1 PLLQCSIHGAEDLRI
16 EDVPCPQ
23 PGPDQALV
31 KMGAAG
37 ICGSDMHYFRHGQI
51 GKFKI
56 QEPLIPGHEASGVI
70 AALGANVTGLDEGQ
84 RVAINPSHPCGTCSR
99 CREGRENLCD
109 SMFFLGSASVFPHAQ
124 GMFREY
130 FLISAK
136 QCIPVSKQVSL
147 EELALSEPLSVGL
160 HAVNRAGNLCG
171 KRVLISGSGT
181 IGCMVLLAAKLDGA
195 EQVTMVDV
203 LEEPLAIARKVGAD
217 QTLCVKPSAAPS
229 PELINEFDVAFEVSG
244 AASALGNCIELV
256 RRGGTI
262 VQVGTLPV
270 EGIHLFANQIMVKE
284 LDIRGSMRFGNV
296 FSRAVRLLE
305 NQRLNVKPILTGRFP
320 IAEAAKALQLAFD
333 KTVSM
338 KVQIVAD

>member
-1 PLLQCSIHGAEDLRI
+1 MLQCSIHGAEDLRI

-37 ICGSDMHYFRHGQI
+37 ICGSDMHYFRDGQI

-70 AALGANVTGLDEGQ
+70 ASLGANVTGLEEGQ
-84 RVAINPSHPCGTCSR
+84 RVAINPSHPCETCSR

-124 GMFREY
+124 GMFREF

-136 QCIPVSKQVSL
+136 QCIPVSNQVSL

-171 KRVLISGSGT
+171 KKVLISGSGT

-229 PELINEFDVAFEVSG
+229 PELLNEFDVAFEVSG

-270 EGIHLFANQIMVKE
+270 EGVQIFANQIMVKE

-305 NQRLNVKPILTGRFP
+305 SQRLNVQPILTGRFP

-338 KVQIVAD
+338 KVQIVTD

>member
-1 PLLQCSIHGAEDLRI
+1 MLQCSIHGAEDLRI

-37 ICGSDMHYFRHGQI
+37 ICGSDMHYFRDGQI

-70 AALGANVTGLDEGQ
+70 ASLGPNVTGLEEGQ

-136 QCIPVSKQVSL
+136 QCIPVSNQVSL

-171 KRVLISGSGT
+171 KKVLISGSGT

-217 QTLCVKPSAAPS
+217 QTLCVKPSAVPS
-229 PELINEFDVAFEVSG
+229 PELLNEFDVAFEVSG

-270 EGIHLFANQIMVKE
+270 EGVHLFANQIMVKE

-305 NQRLNVKPILTGRFP
+305 SQRLNVQPILTGRFP

-338 KVQIVAD
+338 KVQIVTD

>member
-1 PLLQCSIHGAEDLRI
+1 MLQCSIHGAEDLRI

-37 ICGSDMHYFRHGQI
+37 ICGSDMHYFRDGQI

-70 AALGANVTGLDEGQ
+70 ASLGANVTGLEEGQ

-136 QCIPVSKQVSL
+136 QCIPVSNQVSL

-171 KRVLISGSGT
+171 KKVLISGSGT

-195 EQVTMVDV
+195 EQITMVDV

-217 QTLCVKPSAAPS
+217 QTLCIKPLASPS
-229 PELINEFDVAFEVSG
+229 HELINEFDVAFEVSG
-244 AASALGNCIELV
+244 AGSALGNCIELV

-270 EGIHLFANQIMVKE
+270 GGIHLFANQIMVKE

-305 NQRLNVKPILTGRFP
+305 SQRLNVQPILTGRFP

-338 KVQIVAD
+338 KVQIVTD

>member
-1 PLLQCSIHGAEDLRI
+1 MLQCSIHGVEDLRI

-37 ICGSDMHYFRHGQI
+37 ICGSDMHYYRHGQI

-56 QEPLIPGHEASGVI
+56 REPLIPGHEASGVI
-70 AALGANVTGLDEGQ
+70 AALGANVTGLEEGQ
-84 RVAINPSHPCGTCSR
+84 RVAINPSHPCGKCSR

-109 SMFFLGSASVFPHAQ
+109 SMFFLGSASVFPHIQ

-136 QCIPVSKQVSL
+136 QCISVSNRVSL

-160 HAVNRAGNLCG
+160 HAVNRAGNLSG
-171 KRVLISGSGT
+171 KKILISGSGT
-181 IGCMVLLAAKLDGA
+181 IGCMVLLSAKLDGA
-195 EQVTMVDV
+195 EQVTIVDV
-203 LEEPLAIARKVGAD
+203 LDEPLAIARKVGAD
-217 QTLCVKPSAAPS
+217 QTLCVKPSGSPS
-229 PELINEFDVAFEVSG
+229 AELVNEFDVAFEVSG

-262 VQVGTLPV
+262 VQVGTLPFD
-270 EGIHLFANQIMVKE
+270 GIHLFANQIMVKE
-284 LDIRGSMRFGNV
+284 LDIRGSLRFCNV
-296 FSRAVRLLE
+296 FSRAVRLLAS
-305 NQRLNVKPILTGRFP
+305 QRLNVQPILTGRFP
-320 IAEAAKALQLAFD
+320 IADAVKALQLAFD
-333 KTVSM
+333 KTISM
-338 KVQIVAD
+338 KVQIVTD

>member
-1 PLLQCSIHGAEDLRI
+1 MLQCSIHGAEDLRI

-37 ICGSDMHYFRHGQI
+37 ICGSDMHYFRDGQI

-70 AALGANVTGLDEGQ
+70 ASLGANVTGLEEGQ

-136 QCIPVSKQVSL
+136 QCIPVSNQVSL

-171 KRVLISGSGT
+171 KKVLISGSGT
-181 IGCMVLLAAKLDGA
+181 IGCMVLLATKLDGA

-229 PELINEFDVAFEVSG
+229 PELLNEFDVAFEVSG

-270 EGIHLFANQIMVKE
+270 EGVHLFANQIMVKE

-305 NQRLNVKPILTGRFP
+305 SQRLNVQPILTGRFP

-338 KVQIVAD
+338 KVQIVTD

>member
-1 PLLQCSIHGAEDLRI
+1 MLQCSIHGAEDLRI

-37 ICGSDMHYFRHGQI
+37 ICGSDMHYFRDGQI

-70 AALGANVTGLDEGQ
+70 ASLGANVTGLKEGQ

-136 QCIPVSKQVSL
+136 QCIPVSNQVSL
-147 EELALSEPLSVGL
+147 EELALSEPFSVGL

-171 KRVLISGSGT
+171 KKVLISGSGT

-195 EQVTMVDV
+195 AQVTMVDV

-229 PELINEFDVAFEVSG
+229 PELLNEFDVAFEVSG

-262 VQVGTLPV
+262 VQVGTLPL
-270 EGIHLFANQIMVKE
+270 EGVHLFANQIMVKE

-296 FSRAVRLLE
+296 FSKAVQLLE
-305 NQRLNVKPILTGRFP
+305 SQRLNVQPILTGRFP

-333 KTVSM
+333 KTVFM
-338 KVQIVAD
+338 KVQIVTD

>member
-1 PLLQCSIHGAEDLRI
+1 MLQCSIHGAEDLRI

-37 ICGSDMHYFRHGQI
+37 ICGSDMHYFRDGQI

-70 AALGANVTGLDEGQ
+70 ASLGANVTGLEEGQ

-136 QCIPVSKQVSL
+136 QCIPVSNQVSL

-171 KRVLISGSGT
+171 KKVLISGSGT

-229 PELINEFDVAFEVSG
+229 PELLNEFDVAFEVSG

-270 EGIHLFANQIMVKE
+270 EGVHLFANQIMVKE

-305 NQRLNVKPILTGRFP
+305 SQRLNVQPILTGRFP

-338 KVQIVAD
+338 KVQIVTD

>member
-1 PLLQCSIHGAEDLRI
+1 MLQCSIHGAEDLRI

>member
-1 PLLQCSIHGAEDLRI
+1 MLQCSIHGAEDLRI
-16 EDVPCPQ
+16 ENVPFPQ
-23 PGPDQALV
+23 PGPDQALI

-37 ICGSDMHYFRHGQI
+37 ICGSDMHYFRDGQI

-70 AALGANVTGLDEGQ
+70 ASLGANVTGLEEGQ

-136 QCIPVSKQVSL
+136 QCIPVSNQVSL

-171 KRVLISGSGT
+171 KKVLISGSGT

-195 EQVTMVDV
+195 EQVTLVDV

-229 PELINEFDVAFEVSG
+229 PELLNEFDVAFEVSG

-270 EGIHLFANQIMVKE
+270 EGVHLFANQIMVKE
-284 LDIRGSMRFGNV
+284 LDIKGSMRFGNV

-305 NQRLNVKPILTGRFP
+305 SQRLNVQPILTGRFP

-338 KVQIVAD
+338 KVQIVTD

>member
-1 PLLQCSIHGAEDLRI
+1 MLQCSIHGAEDLRI
-16 EDVPCPQ
+16 EDVPCPK

-37 ICGSDMHYFRHGQI
+37 ICGSDMHYFRDGQI

-70 AALGANVTGLDEGQ
+70 ASLGPNVTGLEEGQ

-136 QCIPVSKQVSL
+136 QCIPVSNQVSL

-171 KRVLISGSGT
+171 KKVLISGSGT

-203 LEEPLAIARKVGAD
+203 LEEPLSIARKVGAD
-217 QTLCVKPSAAPS
+217 QTLCVKPSALPS
-229 PELINEFDVAFEVSG
+229 PELLNEFDVAFEVSG

-262 VQVGTLPV
+262 VQVGTIPV
-270 EGIHLFANQIMVKE
+270 EGVHLFANQIMVKE

-305 NQRLNVKPILTGRFP
+305 SQRLNVQPILTGRFP

-338 KVQIVAD
+338 KVQIVTD

>member
-1 PLLQCSIHGAEDLRI
+1 MLQCSIHGAEDLRI

-37 ICGSDMHYFRHGQI
+37 ICGSDMHYFRDGQI

-70 AALGANVTGLDEGQ
+70 ASLGANVTGLKEGQ

-136 QCIPVSKQVSL
+136 QCIPVSNQVSL

-171 KRVLISGSGT
+171 KKVLISGSGT

-217 QTLCVKPSAAPS
+217 QTLCVKPSASPS
-229 PELINEFDVAFEVSG
+229 PELLNEFDVAFEVSG

-262 VQVGTLPV
+262 VQVGTIPV
-270 EGIHLFANQIMVKE
+270 EGVHLFANQIMVKE

-305 NQRLNVKPILTGRFP
+305 SQKLNVQPILTGRFP

-338 KVQIVAD
+338 KVQIVTD

>member
-1 PLLQCSIHGAEDLRI
+1 LLQCSIHGAEDLRI

-37 ICGSDMHYFRHGQI
+37 ICGSDMHYFRDGQI

-70 AALGANVTGLDEGQ
+70 ASLGANVTGLEEGQ

-136 QCIPVSKQVSL
+136 QCIPVSNQVSL

-171 KRVLISGSGT
+171 KKVLISGSGT

-229 PELINEFDVAFEVSG
+229 PELLNEFDVAFEVSG

-270 EGIHLFANQIMVKE
+270 EGVHLFANQIMVKE

-305 NQRLNVKPILTGRFP
+305 SQRLNVQPILTGRFP

-338 KVQIVAD
+338 KVQIVTD

>member
-1 PLLQCSIHGAEDLRI
+1 MLQCSIHGAEDLRI

-37 ICGSDMHYFRHGQI
+37 ICGSDMHYFRDGQI

-70 AALGANVTGLDEGQ
+70 ASLGANVTGLEEGQ
-84 RVAINPSHPCGTCSR
+84 RVAINPSHPCRTCSR

-136 QCIPVSKQVSL
+136 QCIPVSNQVSL

-171 KRVLISGSGT
+171 KKVLISGSGT

-217 QTLCVKPSAAPS
+217 QTLCVKPSASPS
-229 PELINEFDVAFEVSG
+229 PELLNEFDVAFEVSG

-270 EGIHLFANQIMVKE
+270 EGVHLFANQIMVKE

-305 NQRLNVKPILTGRFP
+305 GQRLNVQPILTGRFP

-338 KVQIVAD
+338 KVQIVTD

>member
-1 PLLQCSIHGAEDLRI
+1 MLQCSIHGAEDLRI

-37 ICGSDMHYFRHGQI
+37 ICGSDMHYFRDGQI

-70 AALGANVTGLDEGQ
+70 ASLGANVTGLEEGQ

-136 QCIPVSKQVSL
+136 QCIPVSNQVSL

-171 KRVLISGSGT
+171 KKVLISGSGT

-217 QTLCVKPSAAPS
+217 QTICVKPSASPS

-262 VQVGTLPV
+262 VQVGTLPI
-270 EGIHLFANQIMVKE
+270 EGVHLFANQIMVKE

-305 NQRLNVKPILTGRFP
+305 SHRLNVQPILTSRFP
-320 IAEAAKALQLAFD
+320 IADAAKALQLAFD

-338 KVQIVAD
+338 KVQIVTD

>member
-1 PLLQCSIHGAEDLRI
+1 MLQCSIHGAEDLRI

-70 AALGANVTGLDEGQ
+70 AGLGTNVTGLEEGQ
-84 RVAINPSHPCGTCSR
+84 RVAINPSHPCGKCSR
-99 CREGRENLCD
+99 CREGCENLCD

-136 QCIPVSKQVSL
+136 QCIPVSNQVSL
-147 EELALSEPLSVGL
+147 QELALSEPLSVGL
-160 HAVNRAGNLCG
+160 HAVNRAGNLFG

-203 LEEPLAIARKVGAD
+203 LEEPLAIARNVGAD
-217 QTLCVKPSAAPS
+217 LTICVKPSASPS
-229 PELINEFDVAFEVSG
+229 TELLNEFDVAFEVSG

-262 VQVGTLPV
+262 VQVGTLPA

-305 NQRLNVKPILTGRFP
+305 NQRLNVQSILTGRFP

-338 KVQIVAD
+338 KVQIVTD

>member
-1 PLLQCSIHGAEDLRI
+1 MLQCSIHGAEDLRI
-16 EDVPCPQ
+16 ENVPCPQ
-23 PGPDQALV
+23 PGPDQALI

-37 ICGSDMHYFRHGQI
+37 ICGSDMHYFRDGQI

-56 QEPLIPGHEASGVI
+56 KEPLIPGHEASGVI
-70 AALGANVTGLDEGQ
+70 ASLGENVTGLEERQ
-84 RVAINPSHPCGTCSR
+84 HVAINPSHPCGTCSR

-136 QCIPVSKQVSL
+136 QCIPVSNQVSL

-171 KRVLISGSGT
+171 KKVLISGSGT

-229 PELINEFDVAFEVSG
+229 PELLNEFDVAFEVSG

-262 VQVGTLPV
+262 VQVGTLPL
-270 EGIHLFANQIMVKE
+270 EGVHLFANQIMVKE

-305 NQRLNVKPILTGRFP
+305 CHRLNVQPILTGRFP
-320 IAEAAKALQLAFD
+320 IAEAAKALRLAFD

-338 KVQIVAD
+338 KVQIVTD

>member
-1 PLLQCSIHGAEDLRI
+1 
-16 EDVPCPQ
+16 
-23 PGPDQALV
+23 LV

-37 ICGSDMHYFRHGQI
+37 ICGSDMHYYRHGQI

-70 AALGANVTGLDEGQ
+70 ASLGANVAGLEEGQ
-84 RVAINPSHPCGTCSR
+84 RVAVNPSHPCGGCSR
-99 CREGRENLCD
+99 CREGRENLCE

-136 QCIPVSKQVSL
+136 QCIPVSNQVSL

-171 KRVLISGSGT
+171 KKVLISGSGT

-217 QTLCVKPSAAPS
+217 QTLCVKPSASPS

-244 AASALGNCIELV
+244 AGSALGNCIELV

-305 NQRLNVKPILTGRFP
+305 SQRLSVKPILTGRFP

>member
-1 PLLQCSIHGAEDLRI
+1 MLQCSIHGAEDLRI

-37 ICGSDMHYFRHGQI
+37 ICGSDMHYFRDGQI

-70 AALGANVTGLDEGQ
+70 ASLGANVTGLEEGQ

-136 QCIPVSKQVSL
+136 QCIPVSNQVSL

-160 HAVNRAGNLCG
+160 HAVKRAGNLCG
-171 KRVLISGSGT
+171 KKVLISGSGT

-217 QTLCVKPSAAPS
+217 QTLCVKPLAALS
-229 PELINEFDVAFEVSG
+229 PELLNEFDVAFEVSG

-270 EGIHLFANQIMVKE
+270 EGVHLFANQIMVKE

-305 NQRLNVKPILTGRFP
+305 SQRLNVQPILTGRFP

-338 KVQIVAD
+338 KVQIVTD

>member
-1 PLLQCSIHGAEDLRI
+1 MLQCSIHGAEDLRI

-37 ICGSDMHYFRHGQI
+37 ICGSDMHYFRDGQI

-70 AALGANVTGLDEGQ
+70 ASLGANVTGLEEGQ

-109 SMFFLGSASVFPHAQ
+109 SMFFLGSASVIPHAQ

-136 QCIPVSKQVSL
+136 QCIPVSNQVSL

-171 KRVLISGSGT
+171 KKVLISGSGT

-195 EQVTMVDV
+195 AQVTMVDV

-229 PELINEFDVAFEVSG
+229 PELLNEFDVAFEVSG

-270 EGIHLFANQIMVKE
+270 QGVHLFANQIMVKE

-305 NQRLNVKPILTGRFP
+305 SQRLNVQSILTGRFP

-338 KVQIVAD
+338 KVQIVTD

>member
-1 PLLQCSIHGAEDLRI
+1 MLQCSIHGAEDLRI

-37 ICGSDMHYFRHGQI
+37 ICGSDMHYFRDGQI

-70 AALGANVTGLDEGQ
+70 ASLGANVTGLEEGQ

-136 QCIPVSKQVSL
+136 QCIPVSNQVSL
-147 EELALSEPLSVGL
+147 EELALSEPLSIEL
-160 HAVNRAGNLCG
+160 HAGNRAGNLCG
-171 KRVLISGSGT
+171 KKVLISGSGT

-195 EQVTMVDV
+195 EQVTMVDM

-217 QTLCVKPSAAPS
+217 QTLCLKPSAAPS
-229 PELINEFDVAFEVSG
+229 PELLNEFDVAFEVSG

-262 VQVGTLPV
+262 VQVGTLPL
-270 EGIHLFANQIMVKE
+270 EGVHLFANQIMVKE

-305 NQRLNVKPILTGRFP
+305 RQRLNVQPILTGRFP

-333 KTVSM
+333 KKVSM
-338 KVQIVAD
+338 KVQIVTD

>member
-1 PLLQCSIHGAEDLRI
+1 MLQCSIHGAEDLRI

-37 ICGSDMHYFRHGQI
+37 ICGSDMHYFRDGQI

-70 AALGANVTGLDEGQ
+70 ASLGANVTGLEEGQ

-136 QCIPVSKQVSL
+136 QCIPVSNQVSL

-171 KRVLISGSGT
+171 KKVLISGSGT

-217 QTLCVKPSAAPS
+217 QTICVKPSASPS

-270 EGIHLFANQIMVKE
+270 GGIHLFANQIMVKE

-296 FSRAVRLLE
+296 FSRAVRLLDS
-305 NQRLNVKPILTGRFP
+305 QRLNVQPILTGRFP

-338 KVQIVAD
+338 KVQIVTD

>member
-1 PLLQCSIHGAEDLRI
+1 MLQCSIHGAEDLRI

-37 ICGSDMHYFRHGQI
+37 ICGSDMHYFRDGQI

-70 AALGANVTGLDEGQ
+70 ASLGANVTGLEEGQ

-136 QCIPVSKQVSL
+136 QCIPVSNQVSL

-171 KRVLISGSGT
+171 KKVLISGSGT

-195 EQVTMVDV
+195 EQITMVDV

-229 PELINEFDVAFEVSG
+229 PELLNEFDVAFEVSG

-338 KVQIVAD
+338 KVQIVAY

>member
-1 PLLQCSIHGAEDLRI
+1 MLQCSIHGAEDLRI

-37 ICGSDMHYFRHGQI
+37 ICGSDMHYFRDGQI

-70 AALGANVTGLDEGQ
+70 ASLGGNFTGLEEGQ

-136 QCIPVSKQVSL
+136 QCIPVSNQVSL

-171 KRVLISGSGT
+171 KKVLISGSGT

-229 PELINEFDVAFEVSG
+229 PELLNEFDVAFEVSG

-270 EGIHLFANQIMVKE
+270 EGVHLFANQVMVKE

-305 NQRLNVKPILTGRFP
+305 SQRLDVQPILTGRFP

-338 KVQIVAD
+338 KVQIVTD

>member
-1 PLLQCSIHGAEDLRI
+1 MLQCSIHGAEDLRI

-70 AALGANVTGLDEGQ
+70 AGLGTNVTGLEEGQ
-84 RVAINPSHPCGTCSR
+84 RVAINPSHPCGKCSR
-99 CREGRENLCD
+99 CREGCENLCD

-136 QCIPVSKQVSL
+136 QCIPVSNQVSL
-147 EELALSEPLSVGL
+147 QELALSEPLSVGL
-160 HAVNRAGNLCG
+160 HAVNRAGNLFG

-203 LEEPLAIARKVGAD
+203 LEEPLAIARKVGANL
-217 QTLCVKPSAAPS
+217 TICVKPSASPS
-229 PELINEFDVAFEVSG
+229 TELLNEFDVAFEVSG

-262 VQVGTLPV
+262 VQVGTLPA

-305 NQRLNVKPILTGRFP
+305 NQRLNVQSILTGRFP

-338 KVQIVAD
+338 KVQIVTD

>member
-1 PLLQCSIHGAEDLRI
+1 LLQCSIHGAEDLRI

-37 ICGSDMHYFRHGQI
+37 ICGSDMHYFRDGQI

-70 AALGANVTGLDEGQ
+70 ASLGANVTGLKEGQ

-136 QCIPVSKQVSL
+136 QCIPVSNQVSL

-171 KRVLISGSGT
+171 KKVLISGSGT

-217 QTLCVKPSAAPS
+217 QMLCVKPSAAPS
-229 PELINEFDVAFEVSG
+229 PELLNEFDVAFEVSG

-270 EGIHLFANQIMVKE
+270 EGVHLFANQIMVKE

-305 NQRLNVKPILTGRFP
+305 SQRLNVQPILTGRFP

-338 KVQIVAD
+338 KVQIVTD

>member
-1 PLLQCSIHGAEDLRI
+1 MLQCSIHGAEDLRI

-70 AALGANVTGLDEGQ
+70 AALGTNVTGLEEGQ
-84 RVAINPSHPCGTCSR
+84 RVAINPSHPCGKCSR
-99 CREGRENLCD
+99 CREGCENLCD

-136 QCIPVSKQVSL
+136 QCIPVSNQVSL
-147 EELALSEPLSVGL
+147 QELALSEPLSVGL
-160 HAVNRAGNLCG
+160 HAVNRAGNLFG

-217 QTLCVKPSAAPS
+217 LTICVKPSASPS
-229 PELINEFDVAFEVSG
+229 TELLNEFDVAFEVSG
-244 AASALGNCIELV
+244 AASALSNCIELV

-262 VQVGTLPV
+262 VQVGTLPA

-305 NQRLNVKPILTGRFP
+305 NQRLNVQSILTGRFP

-338 KVQIVAD
+338 KVQIVTD

>member
-1 PLLQCSIHGAEDLRI
+1 MLQCSIHGAEDLRI

-37 ICGSDMHYFRHGQI
+37 ICGSDMHYFRDGQI

-70 AALGANVTGLDEGQ
+70 ASLGPNVTGLEEGQ

-136 QCIPVSKQVSL
+136 QCIPVSNQVSL

-160 HAVNRAGNLCG
+160 HAVKRAGNLCG
-171 KRVLISGSGT
+171 KKVLISGSGT

-217 QTLCVKPSAAPS
+217 QMLCVKPSAVPS
-229 PELINEFDVAFEVSG
+229 PELLNEFDVAFEVSG

-262 VQVGTLPV
+262 VQVGTIPV
-270 EGIHLFANQIMVKE
+270 EGVHLFANQIMVKE

-305 NQRLNVKPILTGRFP
+305 SQKLNVQPILTGRFP

-338 KVQIVAD
+338 KVQIVTD

>member
-1 PLLQCSIHGAEDLRI
+1 
-16 EDVPCPQ
+16 
-23 PGPDQALV
+23 
-31 KMGAAG
+31 MGAAG

-70 AALGANVTGLDEGQ
+70 AALGANVTGLEEGQ
-84 RVAINPSHPCGTCSR
+84 RVAINPSHPCGKCSR

-109 SMFFLGSASVFPHAQ
+109 NMFFLGSASVFPHAQ

-136 QCIPVSKQVSL
+136 QCIPVSNQVSL

-171 KRVLISGSGT
+171 KKVLVSGSGT

-217 QTLCVKPSAAPS
+217 QTLCVKPSASPS

-305 NQRLNVKPILTGRFP
+305 SQRLSVKPILTGRFP

-338 KVQIVAD
+338 KVQIVPD

>member
-1 PLLQCSIHGAEDLRI
+1 MLQCSIHGAEDLRI

-37 ICGSDMHYFRHGQI
+37 ICGSDMHYFRDGQI

-70 AALGANVTGLDEGQ
+70 ASLGANVTGLEEGQ

-136 QCIPVSKQVSL
+136 QCIPVSNQVSL

-171 KRVLISGSGT
+171 KKVLISGSGT

-195 EQVTMVDV
+195 AQVTMVDV

-229 PELINEFDVAFEVSG
+229 PELLNEFDVAFEVSG

-256 RRGGTI
+256 RRGGII

-270 EGIHLFANQIMVKE
+270 GGIHLFANQIMVKE

-305 NQRLNVKPILTGRFP
+305 SQRLNVQPILTGRFP

-338 KVQIVAD
+338 KVQIVTD

>member
-1 PLLQCSIHGAEDLRI
+1 MLQCSIHGAEDLRI

-37 ICGSDMHYFRHGQI
+37 ICGSDMHYFRDGQI

-70 AALGANVTGLDEGQ
+70 ASLGANVTGLEEGQ

-136 QCIPVSKQVSL
+136 QCIPVSNQVSL

-171 KRVLISGSGT
+171 KKVLISGSGT

-217 QTLCVKPSAAPS
+217 QTLCVKPSASPS
-229 PELINEFDVAFEVSG
+229 PELLNEFDVAFEVSG

-270 EGIHLFANQIMVKE
+270 EGVHLFANQIMVKE

-305 NQRLNVKPILTGRFP
+305 SQRLNVQPILTGRFP

-338 KVQIVAD
+338 KVQIVTD

>member
-1 PLLQCSIHGAEDLRI
+1 MLQCSIHGAEDLRI

-37 ICGSDMHYFRHGQI
+37 ICGSDMHYFRDGQI

-70 AALGANVTGLDEGQ
+70 ASLGANVTGLEEGQ

-136 QCIPVSKQVSL
+136 QCIPVSNQVSL

-160 HAVNRAGNLCG
+160 HAVSRAGNLCG
-171 KRVLISGSGT
+171 KKVLISGSGT

-229 PELINEFDVAFEVSG
+229 PELLNEFDVAFEVSG

-262 VQVGTLPV
+262 VQVGTLPI
-270 EGIHLFANQIMVKE
+270 EGVHLFANQIMVKE

-305 NQRLNVKPILTGRFP
+305 SQRLNVQPILTGRFP
-320 IAEAAKALQLAFD
+320 IAEAAKALRLAFD

-338 KVQIVAD
+338 KVQIVTD

>member
-1 PLLQCSIHGAEDLRI
+1 MLQCSIHGAEDLRI

-37 ICGSDMHYFRHGQI
+37 ICGSDMHYFRDGQI

-70 AALGANVTGLDEGQ
+70 ASLGANVTGLEEGQ

-136 QCIPVSKQVSL
+136 QCIPVSNQVSL

-171 KRVLISGSGT
+171 KKVLISGSGT

-229 PELINEFDVAFEVSG
+229 PELLNEFDVAFEVSG

-270 EGIHLFANQIMVKE
+270 EGVHLFANQIMVKE

-305 NQRLNVKPILTGRFP
+305 NERMNVKPILTGRFP
-320 IAEAAKALQLAFD
+320 IAEAAKALQLAFN

-338 KVQIVAD
+338 KVQIVTD

>member
-1 PLLQCSIHGAEDLRI
+1 
-16 EDVPCPQ
+16 
-23 PGPDQALV
+23 
-31 KMGAAG
+31 
-37 ICGSDMHYFRHGQI
+37 
-51 GKFKI
+51 
-56 QEPLIPGHEASGVI
+56 
-70 AALGANVTGLDEGQ
+70 
-84 RVAINPSHPCGTCSR
+84 
-99 CREGRENLCD
+99 
-109 SMFFLGSASVFPHAQ
+109 MFFLGSASVFPHAQ

-229 PELINEFDVAFEVSG
+229 PELLNEFDVAFEVSG

>member
-1 PLLQCSIHGAEDLRI
+1 MLQCSIHGAEDLRI

-37 ICGSDMHYFRHGQI
+37 ICGSDMHYFRDGQI

-70 AALGANVTGLDEGQ
+70 ASLGANVTGLKEGQ

-136 QCIPVSKQVSL
+136 QCIPVSNQVSL

-171 KRVLISGSGT
+171 KKVLISGSGT

-217 QTLCVKPSAAPS
+217 QTLCVKPSASPS
-229 PELINEFDVAFEVSG
+229 PELLNEFDVAFEVSG

-270 EGIHLFANQIMVKE
+270 EGVHLFANQIMVKE

-305 NQRLNVKPILTGRFP
+305 SQKLNVQPILTGRFP

-338 KVQIVAD
+338 KVQIVTD

>member
-1 PLLQCSIHGAEDLRI
+1 MLQCSIHGAEDLRI

-37 ICGSDMHYFRHGQI
+37 ICGSDMHYFRDGKI

-70 AALGANVTGLDEGQ
+70 ASLGANVTGLEERQ

-99 CREGRENLCD
+99 CREGRENLCE

-136 QCIPVSKQVSL
+136 QCIPVSNQVSL

-171 KRVLISGSGT
+171 QKVLISGSGT

-217 QTLCVKPSAAPS
+217 QTLCVKPSALPS

-270 EGIHLFANQIMVKE
+270 GGIHLFANQIMVKE

-305 NQRLNVKPILTGRFP
+305 SQRLNVQPILTGRFP

-338 KVQIVAD
+338 KVQLVTD

>member
-1 PLLQCSIHGAEDLRI
+1 MLQCSIHGAEDLRI

-37 ICGSDMHYFRHGQI
+37 ICGSDMHYFRDGQI

-70 AALGANVTGLDEGQ
+70 ASLGANVTGLEEGQ

-136 QCIPVSKQVSL
+136 QCIPVSNQVSL

-171 KRVLISGSGT
+171 KKVLISGSGT

-203 LEEPLAIARKVGAD
+203 LEEPLAIARKIGAD
-217 QTLCVKPSAAPS
+217 QTLCVKPSASPS

-270 EGIHLFANQIMVKE
+270 EGVHLFANQIMVKE

-305 NQRLNVKPILTGRFP
+305 SQRLNVQPILTGRFP

-338 KVQIVAD
+338 KVQIVTD

>member
-1 PLLQCSIHGAEDLRI
+1 MLQCSIYGAEDLRI

-70 AALGANVTGLDEGQ
+70 AGLGTNVTGLEEGQ
-84 RVAINPSHPCGTCSR
+84 RVAINPSHPCGKCSR

-136 QCIPVSKQVSL
+136 QCIPVSNQVSL
-147 EELALSEPLSVGL
+147 EELALSEPFSVGL
-160 HAVNRAGNLCG
+160 HAVNRAGNLSG

-217 QTLCVKPSAAPS
+217 QTLCVKPSAALS
-229 PELINEFDVAFEVSG
+229 PELLNQFDVAFEVSG

-256 RRGGTI
+256 CRGGTI

-296 FSRAVRLLE
+296 FSRAVKLLE
-305 NQRLNVKPILTGRFP
+305 SQRLNVQPILTGRFP

-333 KTVSM
+333 KTISM
-338 KVQIVAD
+338 KVQIVPH

>member
-1 PLLQCSIHGAEDLRI
+1 LLQCSIHGAEDLRI

-70 AALGANVTGLDEGQ
+70 AGLGTNVTGLEEGQ
-84 RVAINPSHPCGTCSR
+84 RVAINPSHPCGKCSR
-99 CREGRENLCD
+99 CREGCENLCD

-136 QCIPVSKQVSL
+136 QCIPVSNQVSL
-147 EELALSEPLSVGL
+147 QELALSEPLSVGL
-160 HAVNRAGNLCG
+160 HAVNRAGNLFG

-217 QTLCVKPSAAPS
+217 LTICVKPSASPS
-229 PELINEFDVAFEVSG
+229 TELLNEFDVAFEVSG

-262 VQVGTLPV
+262 VQVGTLPA

-305 NQRLNVKPILTGRFP
+305 NQRLNVQSILTGRFP

-338 KVQIVAD
+338 KVQIVTD

>member
-1 PLLQCSIHGAEDLRI
+1 MLQCSIHGAEDLRI

-37 ICGSDMHYFRHGQI
+37 ICGSDMHYFRDGQI

-70 AALGANVTGLDEGQ
+70 ASLGANVTGLEEGQ

-109 SMFFLGSASVFPHAQ
+109 SMFFLGSASIFPHAQ

-136 QCIPVSKQVSL
+136 QCIPVSNQVSL

-171 KRVLISGSGT
+171 KKVLISGSGT

-203 LEEPLAIARKVGAD
+203 LEGPLAIARKVGAD
-217 QTLCVKPSAAPS
+217 QMLCVKPSAAPS
-229 PELINEFDVAFEVSG
+229 PELLNEFDVAFEVSG

-270 EGIHLFANQIMVKE
+270 EGVHLFANQIMVKE

-305 NQRLNVKPILTGRFP
+305 SQRLNVQPILTSRFP

-338 KVQIVAD
+338 KVQIVTD